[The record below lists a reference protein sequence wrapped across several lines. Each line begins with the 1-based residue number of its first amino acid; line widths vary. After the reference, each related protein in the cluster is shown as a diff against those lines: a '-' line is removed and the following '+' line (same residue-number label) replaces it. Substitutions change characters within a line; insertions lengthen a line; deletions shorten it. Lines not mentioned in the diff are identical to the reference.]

1 MSKKILVL
9 ENTEGISELLTISL
23 SNDYDVLTAAN
34 GEDALKLIRSSS
46 PPIVV
51 FDIRVPDMD
60 GIEFLCKIKKQSP
73 QTEVI
78 TIADADSLEKG
89 VTSLRYDA
97 SDFIVKPVTSM
108 ALELALERAEKKLA
122 IRKRLSPTAGE
133 VFPSL
138 VDTERLSIAKQLI
151 QALSFDDR
159 STAPSPE
166 GLISGILALHT
177 RNGAIASTSAEHK
190 KLIGN
195 MEGKKSWDV
204 YKKGC
209 VAQENCPSA
218 LAFKTGLT
226 QTRDVIVASKKGDEV
241 KVRSTAV
248 PLINYQDQTDLV
260 LEIIT
265 LR

>member
-23 SNDYDVLTAAN
+23 SNDYDVLMAAN
-34 GEDALKLIRSSS
+34 GEEALKLIRSSN

-78 TIADADSLEKG
+78 TIADADNLEKG
-89 VTSLRYDA
+89 VTSLKYDA

-122 IRKRLSPTAGE
+122 IRKRLSPTSGD
-133 VFPSL
+133 VFPSI
-138 VDTERLSIAKQLI
+138 VDTERLSMAKQVMR
-151 QALSFDDR
+151 ALAPDDR
-159 STAPSPE
+159 SASSLAE
-166 GLISGILALHT
+166 GLISGIMALHT
-177 RNGAIASTSAEHK
+177 RNGAIASTTAEHK
-190 KLIGN
+190 KLFGN
-195 MEGKKSWDV
+195 MEGKKSWEV
-204 YKKGC
+204 FKRGSI
-209 VAQENCPSA
+209 APEACPVA
-218 LAFKTGLT
+218 LAFKTGNA
-226 QTRDVIVASKKGDEV
+226 QTLDVIVSSRTGDEM
-241 KVRSTAV
+241 KARSTAT
-248 PLINYQDQTDLV
+248 PLVNHHDQTDLV

-265 LR
+265 L